1 MVVAQPRLLIAYVSG
16 LVLAASALCIALVLL
31 GYRLESPLV
40 VLCLAAATAVAE
52 RWSVPIS
59 ATTDLTVYLLP
70 TVFAAVVFGPLA
82 AGVIAAASMLGDPE
96 LFRRGDPSRA
106 VARGRRAG
114 CRAARARARSS
125 PRSASC
131 RPRRGSRTARC
142 ARRRRLRRPAPKRR
156 CRRTPRRGRRCGARV
171 ACRILTRAACGAEA
185 VAARTPHRA
194 RTPHVRSARHN
205 T

>member
-1 MVVAQPRLLIAYVSG
+1 MCQLWSLTAATLCVV
-16 LVLAASALCIALVLL
+16 LVAL

-96 LFRRGDPSRA
+96 LFRRGDPARAPRLKWANYTAASFITGA
-106 VARGRRAG
+106 VAGSYGAGAHGRLDR
-114 CRAARARARSS
+114 CD
-125 PRSASC
+125 
-131 RPRRGSRTARC
+131 RRGD
-142 ARRRRLRRPAPKRR
+142 LRRDGG
-156 CRRTPRRGRRCGARV
+156 C
-171 ACRILTRAACGAEA
+171 
-185 VAARTPHRA
+185 
-194 RTPHVRSARHN
+194 
-205 T
+205 